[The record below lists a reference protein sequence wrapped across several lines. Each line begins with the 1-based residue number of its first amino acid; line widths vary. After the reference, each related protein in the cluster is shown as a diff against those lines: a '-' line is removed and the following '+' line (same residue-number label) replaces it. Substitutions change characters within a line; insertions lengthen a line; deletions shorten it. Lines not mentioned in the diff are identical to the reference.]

1 MRMVLKEHEL
11 NSSTWMKIQTHL
23 EERLALLRAKND
35 ASKTIEE
42 TEKLRG
48 RIDEVKFMLA
58 LAEPEPET
66 ESVTRVD

>member
-1 MRMVLKEHEL
+1 MRLILQEHEL
-11 NSSTWMKIQTHL
+11 TGSTWLRIKEHL

-35 ASKTIEE
+35 ASKSIEE

-66 ESVTRVD
+66 ESVTPVE